1 MSIKLANKEIGQIFF
16 VNSSGVKKEIIA
28 ASYGSTF
35 VYTKKFDRTFD
46 EYSTFTVPAGV
57 KKIYVD
63 CVGAQGNG
71 GANGGQVL
79 CLLNVTPGETLWLFV
94 GKSANLYNASHIS
107 KGSDTFEGRVVVAG
121 GGGHGSL
128 AGVGGG
134 LTGGQGSTTGYNS
147 GGGGGTQSA
156 GGVGSYQTGGTY
168 RGGGPGQD
176 GTLGYGGTGWTTGG
190 AGYYGGGGGSLF
202 DIEKIGMCYGG
213 SGGGSSYTHPSLCDK
228 NYVIHNPGVRS
239 GNGYIRIAN
248 FNFF

>member
-1 MSIKLANKEIGQIFF
+1 MSIKLANKGIGQIFF

-28 ASYGSTF
+28 ASCGSTF
-35 VYTKKFDRTFD
+35 VYTKKFDKTFY
-46 EYSTFTVPAGV
+46 EYSTFTVPVGV

-79 CLLNVTPGETLWLFV
+79 CPLNVTPGETLWLFV
-94 GKSANLYNASHIS
+94 GNSTMLYNASHIS
-107 KGSDTFEGRVVVAG
+107 KGSDTLEGRVVVAG

-134 LTGGQGSTTGYNS
+134 LTGGQGSTTGYVV

-156 GGVGSYQTGGTY
+156 GGAGGYLGSGTP
-168 RGGGPGQD
+168 RGGHNGTA
-176 GTLGYGGTGWTTGG
+176 GTLGNGGTGWTTGG
-190 AGYYGGGGGSLF
+190 GGYYGGGGGSDW
-202 DIEKIGMCYGG
+202 DIEKIGVRYGG

-228 NYVIHNPGVRS
+228 DYVIHNPGVRS

-248 FNFF
+248 FKFF